1 MRSRIALTT
10 ALTLILGFA
19 VASLTG
25 NRPLGGVVL
34 LAGAALAGWWMYLFA
49 GLRRTIIVLVS
60 VLVLFILSHPLGHL
74 IGAWPSVLVV
84 AAIGAGIAYALAG
97 APRRS

>member
-34 LAGAALAGWWMYLFA
+34 LAGAALAGWWMYLAA
-49 GLRRTIIVLVS
+49 GLRRTIIVLAC

-74 IGAWPSVLVV
+74 IGAWPSVLIV
-84 AAIGAGIAYALAG
+84 AAIGAGIAYLMAT
-97 APRRS
+97 PPQNS